1 MSSRPQNLVIGGTG
15 FVGQYL
21 VRELVRRGQSC
32 RVLARPT
39 SETGVFAGLDGVEVR
54 IGDICD
60 SSTLSGVADGVK
72 HVYHLAA
79 LGHVAAQSEEAYR
92 NFVRVNVDGT
102 RNVMQACAGTGVEKF
117 VHFSSTAAM
126 GLIRKTIVD
135 ENDPPQPVTPYQKSK
150 LQSEQAAL
158 ESGKRL
164 GLPTVIVRPCMIYG
178 AGGEGEFKK
187 IANLMR
193 RGLFPR
199 LGLGKALTPLVH
211 VKDVVNGAIKAAE
224 KGRAGE
230 VYLLTSASSIERA
243 RLRELV
249 LAAWGTRAPYPYV
262 PVWAVSGLAGLFEW
276 WAKLSNTTPI
286 ATRRNIASMAWDRAF
301 SIEKARRE
309 LGYEP
314 EVDFEQGIAETLAWF
329 KEAS

>member
-1 MSSRPQNLVIGGTG
+1 V
-15 FVGQYL
+15 
-21 VRELVRRGQSC
+21 
-32 RVLARPT
+32 A
-39 SETGVFAGLDGVEVR
+39 
-54 IGDICD
+54 DICD
-60 SSTLSGVADGVK
+60 PSTLVGVAEGVR

-102 RNVMQACAGTGVEKF
+102 RNVIRACAGVGVEKF

-126 GLIRKTIVD
+126 GLIRKPVVD

-150 LQSEQAAL
+150 LESEQAAL
-158 ESGKRL
+158 ALGAEL

-178 AGGEGEFKK
+178 VGGEGEFKK
-187 IANLMR
+187 MATLMR

-199 LGLGKALTPLVH
+199 FGGGKALTPLVH
-211 VKDVVNGAIKAAE
+211 VKDVVQGAIKAAE

-230 VYLLTSASSIERA
+230 AYLLTSVRSIERA
-243 RLRELV
+243 HMREFVLR
-249 LAAWGTRAPYPYV
+249 AWGKRALYPYV
-262 PVWAVSGLAGLFEW
+262 PYWAVYGVATLFER
-276 WAKLSNTTPI
+276 WAELSGTTPI
-286 ATRRNIASMAWDRAF
+286 ATRRNIASVAWDREF

-314 EVDFEQGIAETLAWF
+314 EVSFEQGIAETVAWM